1 MKLKRNFVGLAAIA
15 VMVAT
20 AAVPA
25 MAQNA
30 DKAANRAANK
40 AAKQAEKQAQ
50 KAATAGGASSNVA
63 PASGGTQKA
72 LPSSG
77 GMPAGNIALLGAG
90 ALLAGGGI
98 LLYKKSAVS

>member
-1 MKLKRNFVGLAAIA
+1 MKRIFVVFASVA

-30 DKAANRAANK
+30 DKAARL
-40 AAKQAEKQAQ
+40 AEKQAQ
-50 KAATAGGASSNVA
+50 RAAKAEGASSNAA
-63 PASGGTQKA
+63 PATGGAQKA

-77 GMPAGNIALLGAG
+77 GMPAGNIALLDAS
-90 ALLAGGGI
+90 ALPAGGGI
-98 LLYKKSAVS
+98 LLYKKSTVS

>member
-1 MKLKRNFVGLAAIA
+1 MKLKRNFVVLAAVA

-63 PASGGTQKA
+63 PASEGTQKA

-77 GMPAGNIALLGAG
+77 GMPADNIALLGAG
-90 ALLAGGGI
+90 ALVAGGGI
-98 LLYKKSAVS
+98 LLYKKSAVL